1 MLHAVEAPVTQN
13 AKEFESGDN
22 FHLQPAAIWSKAH
35 TTEQKWRKTDNLL
48 KSLYFS
54 DWIKVVKIELCLMN
68 ADQMSIYFRFIKGKV
83 SSLKLKDVRLSDLP
97 IWVY

>member
-13 AKEFESGDN
+13 AKVFESGDN
-22 FHLQPAAIWSKAH
+22 FHLQPTAIWSKAD
-35 TTEQKWRKTDNLL
+35 TKQKWRKTDNLL

-68 ADQMSIYFRFIKGKV
+68 ADQMSIYFGFIKGKV
-83 SSLKLKDVRLSDLP
+83 SPKLKDVRLSDVP